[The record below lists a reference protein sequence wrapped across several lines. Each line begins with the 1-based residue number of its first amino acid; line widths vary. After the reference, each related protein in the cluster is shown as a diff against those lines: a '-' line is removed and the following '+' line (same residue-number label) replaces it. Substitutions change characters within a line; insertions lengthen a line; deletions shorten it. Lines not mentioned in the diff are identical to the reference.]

1 MLKDPYVIDEEGT
14 LRNKLGITDYDELK
28 AAERDITAAKFLN
41 VGKTFGTTFDAKYL
55 KAIHKH
61 IFEDV
66 FDWAGEF
73 RTVPV
78 VKQEVVIPGLSLQYA
93 APKDISKKLNACLKS
108 FNEIN
113 WESMPLDKKV
123 PLFTSK
129 LVELWSIHPFRDGNT
144 RTTITFA
151 RQFSKEHG
159 FPMDLGYLLDQLPR
173 KFDGHRITQYS
184 IRDKFVLAA
193 IPPEHYPEPEHL
205 ERIIH
210 QSIVSGINKNITDL
224 QNQLG
229 THEDR

>member
-1 MLKDPYVIDEEGT
+1 MLKDPYVIDKEGT
-14 LRNKLGITDYDELK
+14 LRNKLGITDYDKLK
-28 AAERDITAAKFLN
+28 SAEQDITAIKFLN
-41 VGKTFGTTFDAKYL
+41 VDKAFGSKFDVNYL

-61 IFEDV
+61 IFEDI

-78 VKQEVVIPGLSLQYA
+78 VKQEIVIPGLSLEYA
-93 APKDISKKLNACLKS
+93 KPKDIPHKLDTCLKS
-108 FNEIN
+108 FNDID
-113 WESMPLDKKV
+113 WKSMPLDKKV

-159 FPMDLGYLLDQLPR
+159 FPMDLAFLLDQLPR
-173 KFDGHRITQYS
+173 KYDGDKVTQYS

-193 IPPEHYPEPEHL
+193 IPKEHYPEPEHL
-205 ERIIH
+205 TYLIH
-210 QSIVSGINKNITDL
+210 KSVVSGISKNITDL
-224 QNQLG
+224 QSQLDG
-229 THEDR
+229 VER